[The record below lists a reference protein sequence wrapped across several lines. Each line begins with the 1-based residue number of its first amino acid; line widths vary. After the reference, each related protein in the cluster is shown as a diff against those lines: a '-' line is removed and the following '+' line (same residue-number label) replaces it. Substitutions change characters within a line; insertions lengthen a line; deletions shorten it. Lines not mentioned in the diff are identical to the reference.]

1 MRMRAE
7 KVLVGFQQCSAGA
20 AERPPAHIEQREPL
34 RTEGNVSIA
43 EGCVE
48 DESTLCWDS
57 FFSASKSLI
66 GSFRPP
72 YTAPL
77 LKTNEGKPGDIG
89 DYIPA

>member
-7 KVLVGFQQCSAGA
+7 RVPGGFQQCSAGA
-20 AERPPAHIEQREPL
+20 AGRLPAHIEQQEPL

-57 FFSASKSLI
+57 FF
-66 GSFRPP
+66 F
-72 YTAPL
+72 
-77 LKTNEGKPGDIG
+77 
-89 DYIPA
+89 PARSR